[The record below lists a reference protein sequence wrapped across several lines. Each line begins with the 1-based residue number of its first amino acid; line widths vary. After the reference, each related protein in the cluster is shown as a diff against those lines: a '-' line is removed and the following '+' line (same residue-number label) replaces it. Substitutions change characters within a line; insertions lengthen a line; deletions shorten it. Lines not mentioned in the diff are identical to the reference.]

1 MLETALLQGSYKLIL
16 ALIGL
21 MMGRLCLYWFD
32 KYFLSKIF
40 TKWLD
45 DANDEAKAIYYG
57 SRFMAVCLLVGLAL
71 S

>member
-1 MLETALLQGSYKLIL
+1 MLEQALLQGSYKIIL
-16 ALIGL
+16 AMIGL

-32 KYFLSKIF
+32 KYFLSVNF
-40 TKWLD
+40 TQWLEN
-45 DANDEAKAIYYG
+45 ANDEAKAIYYG